1 MSAGWCLRTTRAA
14 VFAAVC
20 VLLAALGHATMSDAS
35 VPWWAL
41 AVPLVICGGAAWCL
55 AGRERG
61 LLPVSFAVVAAQTAL
76 HEWFSYAQ
84 ALLTSPM
91 HMDGPP
97 EVTPSGYRP
106 GATTHT
112 GHAVHSLTHGESAMG
127 ATDVM
132 DPATGIGHTVSGGM
146 SSTGML
152 AAHLLA
158 AVLTGLWLAHGERAT
173 FRVLRAVAGRL
184 AAPLRLLLA
193 LPEPSCRPHVV
204 LSRGRSDRRPRRPLL
219 VYVITSRGPPEG
231 TAVV

>member
-14 VFAAVC
+14 VFAVVC
-20 VLLAALGHATMSDAS
+20 VLLAALGHVTMSDAS

-41 AVPLVICGGAAWCL
+41 AVPLVTCGGAAWCL

-84 ALLTSPM
+84 ALSTSPM
-91 HMDGPP
+91 RMAGTAED
-97 EVTPSGYRP
+97 TLSGYHQAA
-106 GATTHT
+106 ATHA
-112 GHAVHSLTHGESAMG
+112 GHAMRSMAHGDSAMG
-127 ATDVM
+127 AADAM
-132 DPATGIGHTVSGGM
+132 DPATGIGHTMGGGM

-158 AVLTGLWLAHGERAT
+158 ACLTGLWLAHGERAT
-173 FRVLRAVAGRL
+173 FCILRAVVGRL

-193 LPEPSCRPHVV
+193 LPEPSCRPRVV
-204 LSRGRSDRRPRRPLL
+204 LSRERSDHRPRRLLL